1 MDALRLIKTARHA
14 MAEARDVPDVLLEA
28 WQAGLLTE
36 AVGSRLAERGDG
48 EVAALGQLLSEAGAQ
63 VASCLEPS
71 PESAAA
77 ADFGSSGRA
86 SRLTDLGDLD
96 PLLEELARLL
106 HDATE
111 TLVVLACGADAE
123 SLYWTCIDGVDAGS
137 ECKDLVAEL
146 HRAVRGLDSAG
157 GEEPGAGAR
166 TGAEAGVEAEA
177 GAGPGAWPGR
187 EPVPGGRTGTKSA
200 GRAGDGE
207 RSGERTGE
215 RVGER
220 SGERAGD
227 RVPDPLD
234 TVCSAAPGRTGA
246 CGRAPD
252 RLREQAGSRAAARG
266 GGGRAGGGTP
276 GGAGPVLVVPLA
288 PPSGARGY
296 RPPADSGP
304 SAGPAGSAA
313 AGRVPE
319 DCRAAPIPARSAF
332 TEASSSCICSSRLLG
347 VVAGAATAARP
358 VALGSCGAAGASDQC
373 SDMRGP
379 LRIGGVL

>member
-14 MAEARDVPDVLLEA
+14 MAEARDVPDVMLEA
-28 WQAGLLTE
+28 WQTGLLTE
-36 AVGSRLAERGDG
+36 AVGSRLAERGDA

-77 ADFGSSGRA
+77 VDWGGSGRA

-96 PLLEELARLL
+96 PLLEELGRLL

-146 HRAVRGLDSAG
+146 HRAVRTAESAG
-157 GEEPGAGAR
+157 EGDAGAR
-166 TGAEAGVEAEA
+166 ARR
-177 GAGPGAWPGR
+177 GR
-187 EPVPGGRTGTKSA
+187 EPAPRDRNEPAPRDRNEPARGERPDARAGVRSGEPSAEGTGGRTGEGTGA
-200 GRAGDGE
+200 GIGDGV
-207 RSGERTGE
+207 T
-215 RVGER
+215 
-220 SGERAGD
+220 
-227 RVPDPLD
+227 DPLD
-234 TVCSAAPGRTGA
+234 AICSAAPGRSGA
-246 CGRAPD
+246 CGRRPD
-252 RLREQAGSRAAARG
+252 RLRARAGAQAPAPGCG
-266 GGGRAGGGTP
+266 GACGDRAGGVAP
-276 GGAGPVLVVPLA
+276 GGGTPVLVVPLA
-288 PPSGARGY
+288 PPSGTRDY
-296 RPPADSGP
+296 RPPAGSDKA
-304 SAGPAGSAA
+304 AGSAGSAA
-313 AGRVPE
+313 PAGRAPE

-332 TEASSSCICSSRLLG
+332 TDASSSCICSSRLFG
-347 VVAGAATAARP
+347 VAGAAVAARP

>member
-86 SRLTDLGDLD
+86 SRLTDLGELD

-146 HRAVRGLDSAG
+146 HRAVRGPDPAG
-157 GEEPGAGAR
+157 EAEPGAGAG
-166 TGAEAGVEAEA
+166 TGT
-177 GAGPGAWPGR
+177 GPGAWPGR
-187 EPVPGGRTGTKSA
+187 EPVPGGRTDTRSA
-200 GRAGDGE
+200 GRAGERPGE
-207 RSGERTGE
+207 RSGE

-252 RLREQAGSRAAARG
+252 RLREQAGSPASARG
-266 GGGRAGGGTP
+266 SSSGGGRAGGGTP

-296 RPPADSGP
+296 RPPAESGP

-332 TEASSSCICSSRLLG
+332 TDASSSCICSSRLLG
-347 VVAGAATAARP
+347 VVAGAAAAAGP
-358 VALGSCGAAGASDQC
+358 GALGSCGAAGASDQC

>member
-36 AVGSRLAERGDG
+36 AVGSRLAERGDA

-77 ADFGSSGRA
+77 VDFGGSGRA

-146 HRAVRGLDSAG
+146 HRAVRRAEPA
-157 GEEPGAGAR
+157 GEEDTG
-166 TGAEAGVEAEA
+166 TGAAARR
-177 GAGPGAWPGR
+177 GR
-187 EPVPGGRTGTKSA
+187 EPAPGERTDA
-200 GRAGDGE
+200 RARE
-207 RSGERTGE
+207 RSGERSGVRTGVRTDDLTAE
-215 RVGER
+215 GTGDRTTDPLDAVCSAGPAR
-220 SGERAGD
+220 GGVCGRPDRPRERAGALAGGSK
-227 RVPDPLD
+227 V
-234 TVCSAAPGRTGA
+234 TCGA
-246 CGRAPD
+246 
-252 RLREQAGSRAAARG
+252 Q
-266 GGGRAGGGTP
+266 AGGG
-276 GGAGPVLVVPLA
+276 APVLVVPLS

-296 RPPADSGP
+296 RAPAESEAT
-304 SAGPAGSAA
+304 AGSAGSAA
-313 AGRVPE
+313 ATGRAPE
-319 DCRAAPIPARSAF
+319 DCRAAPMPARSAF
-332 TEASSSCICSSRLLG
+332 TDASSSCICSSRLFG
-347 VVAGAATAARP
+347 VAGAAVAAGP
-358 VALGSCGAAGASDQC
+358 VALGSCGAAGAADQC

>member
-77 ADFGSSGRA
+77 VDVGGSGRA

-146 HRAVRGLDSAG
+146 HRAVRRAEPAG
-157 GEEPGAGAR
+157 EQDAGEQDGGTGAGAR
-166 TGAEAGVEAEA
+166 R
-177 GAGPGAWPGR
+177 GR
-187 EPVPGGRTGTKSA
+187 EPAP
-200 GRAGDGE
+200 GE
-207 RSGERTGE
+207 RIDARARERSGDRSGEPSGERTDDLTAEG
-215 RVGER
+215 
-220 SGERAGD
+220 AGD
-227 RVPDPLD
+227 RTTDPLD
-234 TVCSAAPGRTGA
+234 AVCSAAPARAGA
-246 CGRAPD
+246 CGRPD
-252 RLREQAGSRAAARG
+252 RPGDRPGALVLARESKLTCGA
-266 GGGRAGGGTP
+266 RAGGGAP
-276 GGAGPVLVVPLA
+276 GGGAPVLVVPLS

-296 RPPADSGP
+296 RAPAESEAT
-304 SAGPAGSAA
+304 AGSAGSAA
-313 AGRVPE
+313 AAGRAPE
-319 DCRAAPIPARSAF
+319 DCRAAPMPARSAF
-332 TEASSSCICSSRLLG
+332 TDASSSCICSSRLFG
-347 VVAGAATAARP
+347 VAGAA

>member
-77 ADFGSSGRA
+77 VDFGGSGRA
-86 SRLTDLGDLD
+86 SRLTDLGVLD

-106 HDATE
+106 HDTTE

-146 HRAVRGLDSAG
+146 HRAVRRAEPA
-157 GEEPGAGAR
+157 GEEDRGTGAGAR
-166 TGAEAGVEAEA
+166 R
-177 GAGPGAWPGR
+177 GR
-187 EPVPGGRTGTKSA
+187 EPA
-200 GRAGDGE
+200 LGE
-207 RSGERTGE
+207 RIDARA
-215 RVGER
+215 RRR
-220 SGERAGD
+220 SGERAGGRAVEPPDDLTAEGAGD
-227 RVPDPLD
+227 RTTDPLD
-234 TVCSAAPGRTGA
+234 TVCSAAS
-246 CGRAPD
+246 GRAGARGRPD
-252 RLREQAGSRAAARG
+252 RPRQRAGALGPARG
-266 GGGRAGGGTP
+266 SKPTCGARAGGGP
-276 GGAGPVLVVPLA
+276 SDGGASGGGAPVLVVPLS

-296 RPPADSGP
+296 RAPAEP
-304 SAGPAGSAA
+304 EAAAGSACSAAA
-313 AGRVPE
+313 AGRAPE
-319 DCRAAPIPARSAF
+319 DCRAAPMPARSAF
-332 TEASSSCICSSRLLG
+332 TDASSSCICSSRLFG
-347 VVAGAATAARP
+347 VAGAAG
-358 VALGSCGAAGASDQC
+358 ALGSCGAAGASDQC

>member
-77 ADFGSSGRA
+77 GDFGSSGRA

-106 HDATE
+106 HDTTE

-146 HRAVRGLDSAG
+146 HRAVRRLDPG
-157 GEEPGAGAR
+157 GEAEPGAGA
-166 TGAEAGVEAEA
+166 
-177 GAGPGAWPGR
+177 GAGGVAGAWPGR
-187 EPVPGGRTGTKSA
+187 EPVPGGRTDAKSA
-200 GRAGDGE
+200 GQ
-207 RSGERTGE
+207 SGERARE
-215 RVGER
+215 RT
-220 SGERAGD
+220 GERAGD

-252 RLREQAGSRAAARG
+252 RLREQAGSRASARG
-266 GGGRAGGGTP
+266 GSGSRGGRAGAGAP
-276 GGAGPVLVVPLA
+276 GGAAPVLVVPLA

-296 RPPADSGP
+296 RPPAESEP
-304 SAGPAGSAA
+304 TAGAAGSAAA

-347 VVAGAATAARP
+347 VAAGAAAAAGP
-358 VALGSCGAAGASDQC
+358 GALGSCGAAGASDQC